1 MTTPMEERDRALAAL
16 DPFWPEIS
24 LVFRECYLSAGI
36 GALLVYT
43 DPVINGTIPTED
55 DYLTKNDVLE
65 IIDGKDSKAGLAAL
79 LGNYD
84 PHAEGIL
91 VLITSATNAAFF
103 HTVKLISRHHAG
115 EEIGSK

>member
-1 MTTPMEERDRALAAL
+1 MMTPTEERDKALAAL
-16 DPFWPEIS
+16 DPFWPEVS

-65 IIDGKDSKAGLAAL
+65 MIDGKDSKAGLAAL
-79 LGNYD
+79 LSKYD
-84 PHAEGIL
+84 PHTEGIL
-91 VLITSATNAAFF
+91 VFITSATNATFF
-103 HTVKLISRHHAG
+103 HIVKLISRHQVN
-115 EEIGSK
+115 EEVGKK

>member
-1 MTTPMEERDRALAAL
+1 MTPMEERDKALAAL

-43 DPVINGTIPTED
+43 DPIINGSLPTED
-55 DYLTKNDVLE
+55 DYLIKNDVLE

-79 LGNYD
+79 LSNYD
-84 PHAEGIL
+84 PHTEGIL
-91 VLITSATNAAFF
+91 VLIANAANTTFF
-103 HTVKLISRHHAG
+103 ITVKLRSRHNAN
-115 EEIGSK
+115 EEIANN

>member
-1 MTTPMEERDRALAAL
+1 MMTPLEERDKALAAL

-24 LVFRECYLSAGI
+24 LVFRECYLSSGK

-79 LGNYD
+79 LSSYD
-84 PHAEGIL
+84 PHSEGIL
-91 VLITSATNAAFF
+91 VFITSSTNTTFF
-103 HTVKLISRHHAG
+103 YTVKLISRHTVN
-115 EEIGSK
+115 EEVGN

>member
-24 LVFRECYLSAGI
+24 LVFRECYLSGGI

-43 DPVINGTIPTED
+43 DPMINGTIPTED

-65 IIDGKDSKAGLAAL
+65 MIDGKDPKASLATL
-79 LGNYD
+79 LSSYD

-103 HTVKLISRHHAG
+103 HIVKLISRHKVG
-115 EEIGSK
+115 EVIGNK

>member
-1 MTTPMEERDRALAAL
+1 MTTPMEERDRALTAL

-24 LVFRECYLSAGI
+24 LVFRDCYLSSGI

-79 LGNYD
+79 LKTYD

-91 VLITSATNAAFF
+91 VFITSATNATFF
-103 HTVKLISRHHAG
+103 NTVKLRSRHTVN
-115 EEIGSK
+115 EEIVST